1 MRVCRQHGDREF
13 VVLDSFGAT
22 PHTCAMYSTRSGK
35 CWPATAVCL
44 LYRAGSRKWRLDIL
58 AKFARGLVSSGDEP
72 DALALRSL
80 PFTVEPWSRNDEVRV
95 LRIVLFRM
103 VKDLPWSPRILS

>member
-1 MRVCRQHGDREF
+1 
-13 VVLDSFGAT
+13 
-22 PHTCAMYSTRSGK
+22 
-35 CWPATAVCL
+35 
-44 LYRAGSRKWRLDIL
+44 
-58 AKFARGLVSSGDEP
+58 VSSGDEP